1 MVLDLERHGR
11 ELRAT
16 PEEIDRTFRALAA
29 RRVIETYFTDWLGSH
44 TELTE
49 P

>member
-1 MVLDLERHGR
+1 MF
-11 ELRAT
+11 
-16 PEEIDRTFRALAA
+16 EIEDFLLAADRTFRALAA
-29 RRVIETYFTDWLGSH
+29 RQMTETYFTDWLGSH